1 MYRERIRQLMQH
13 ENITTEATYILLMD
27 PLNIYYV
34 TNLYAEPHERF
45 LGLLIDMKEK
55 RTTLF
60 LPTLDLKKAQK
71 EAENVDEFIPIGDT
85 ENGYAKL
92 AAYMKEKSAICFIEK
107 NYMTVAQYEALQK
120 ETGINNFKSVE
131 RAIIDMRLRKST
143 IEIEKV
149 KKAISITENALD
161 EIIPFIKIG
170 MTENEIKTKLETT
183 LQDLGAEKVAFD
195 TMVLTGENSGLPHGE
210 PGDRQIQ
217 YGDFLLFDFGV
228 FVDHYCSDIT
238 RTFAIGKISDEQRQI
253 YDAVLKANE
262 KAIEAVRLGDPIKNI
277 DHAARTVI
285 EDASYGAHFTHRTG
299 HGLGLEVHEAPSIHG
314 ENKEK
319 ILGGLLFTIEPG
331 IYKEGVGGVRIEDDV
346 YVHPNGEVEVLT
358 SFPKQLT
365 IIDAK

>member
-1 MYRERIRQLMQH
+1 MYKERIKQLMQH
-13 ENITTEATYILLMD
+13 EHIITEATYILFMD

-45 LGLLIDMKEK
+45 FGLLIDMKEK

-60 LPTLDLKKAQK
+60 LPTLDLEKAKK
-71 EAENVDEFIPIGDT
+71 EAENVDEFIPVGDT

-120 ETGINNFKSVE
+120 ETGISSFKEVE
-131 RAIIDMRLRKST
+131 QTIMNMRLRKST
-143 IEIEKV
+143 LEIANV
-149 KKAISITENALD
+149 KKAISITEDALY
-161 EIIPFIKIG
+161 EIIPCIKIG
-170 MTENEIKTKLETT
+170 MTENEIKSKLETA
-183 LQDLGAEKVAFD
+183 LRNLGAEKIAFD

-210 PGDRQIQ
+210 PGDRPIQ

-238 RTFAIGKISDEQRQI
+238 RTFAIGNVSAEQRRI
-253 YDAVLKANE
+253 YETVLRANE
-262 KAIEAVRLGDPIKNI
+262 KAIEAVILGDPIKNI

-285 EDASYGAHFTHRTG
+285 EDASYGAYFTHRTG
-299 HGLGLEVHEAPSIHG
+299 HGLGLEVHEALSIHG
-314 ENKEK
+314 ENEEK
-319 ILGGLLFTIEPG
+319 ITEGLLFTIEPG

-365 IIDAK
+365 MIDAK